1 MPTTVKMLNRAAPTV
16 GSPSSVLPG
25 KGAGGEVCREPRG
38 SYSPQIR
45 STGLLPTTEDSP
57 ISEQTIWLIA
67 IGLIVLD
74 LALFM
79 VPIVPFFV
87 AYVLVVRPP
96 WFKDFVD
103 RLYDGG

>member
-1 MPTTVKMLNRAAPTV
+1 MLSRIE
-16 GSPSSVLPG
+16 GVLGPYP
-25 KGAGGEVCREPRG
+25 GGEGG
-38 SYSPQIR
+38 SRHGELRLVEHVEHRPGRLGSV
-45 STGLLPTTEDSP
+45 
-57 ISEQTIWLIA
+57 LIA

-96 WFKDFVD
+96 WFKEFVD
-103 RLYDGG
+103 RLYDGR